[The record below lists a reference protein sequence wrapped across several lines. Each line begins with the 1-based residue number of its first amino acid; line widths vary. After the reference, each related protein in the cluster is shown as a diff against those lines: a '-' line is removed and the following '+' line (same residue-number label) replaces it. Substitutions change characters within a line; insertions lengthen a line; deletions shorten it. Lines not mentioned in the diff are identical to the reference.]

1 MSSSRHQSSDVV
13 LTTIDERQDKRLWL
27 ALAAPPERERERGR
41 TLLTIDKQS
50 GARAD
55 DGGVA
60 NDTAAAVDSISIP
73 LGGEEEEEE
82 EKSKGRAAART
93 VHCLYSS

>member
-1 MSSSRHQSSDVV
+1 MASAGR
-13 LTTIDERQDKRLWL
+13 
-27 ALAAPPERERERGR
+27 PPGKRERERGR

-73 LGGEEEEEE
+73 LGGRRRRRRRR
-82 EKSKGRAAART
+82 KRAKDGQQHELSIAYTRVDT
-93 VHCLYSS
+93 PTDTQKQQKRQSS